1 MNRIRLTLLLLVCAS
16 LAAAEGVDFQRD
28 VRPVLSDACFQ
39 CHGPDRE
46 TRLAGMRL
54 DTQEGAFA
62 ARPNG
67 TPIVPGDPQASLVY
81 QRLTAEEPARR
92 MPPEYAHKEVSAEQ
106 VETIRLWIEQGADWS
121 EHWSFRAPEMPEA
134 PAVENEAWVGNPID
148 RFVLARLE
156 AEGLAPGE
164 EADKRTLARRV
175 SLDLTGLPP
184 SPAEVSAFLADTS
197 SDAYETYIDRQM
209 AKPAYGEHRAR
220 YWLDAARYADT
231 HGLHIDN
238 YREMWPYR
246 DWVINAFNQNMGF
259 DQFTIEQLAGD
270 LLPDPTQDQLVAT
283 GFQRCNITTNEG
295 GVIDEEVVEIYA
307 KDRAE
312 TTATVWMGL
321 TIGCATCHDH
331 KFDPLTQKDFY
342 SLGAFF
348 RNTTQ
353 PVRDGNVHD
362 TPPVMVVLS
371 DEDRDRWEALKTEIP
386 GARRALTSLRR
397 TKSKTAFK
405 AAKKVVADL
414 DLGRYDASEVFSL
427 EKFDGADKAEGVEL
441 GAGPHNGLPALEVG
455 EEAYVSVDGFDA
467 VSPDKP
473 FTVAAWVKPNGDGRR
488 FIAGQVAYLETDPNE
503 DERGWELEI
512 SGGKPA
518 FALVGEREF
527 ELGVST
533 KDSNA
538 GRAKKDEWHHV
549 IASYDGSRRRTGIT
563 LYLDGKKLETRT
575 TGRAVHEVE
584 GPVVLASPLMVG
596 GKKNR
601 EGEIVDSM
609 DGSISDLR
617 ILNREISEGEAALLA
632 GWAELRTT
640 AKDKPKKAREELAAY
655 YLTREDAEYGELDKK
670 LHALTAER
678 RAILKRNPLTHV
690 MNEKKD
696 SEPMANVLYRGMYD
710 QKREE
715 VGAVTPGVLPAMTEE
730 QGNDRM
736 GLAKWLLDER
746 HPLTA
751 RVTVNRMWQEVFGAG
766 IVRTSENFG
775 SQGEAPTH
783 PELLDW
789 LAVDFRESGWDM
801 KRFYKQLLMSA
812 AYRQSARTT
821 PAKIEKDPNNR
832 LLSRGPRF
840 RMDGEVVRDYALA
853 ASGLLSEEVGGPSVR
868 PYQPEGV
875 WEGVAMRQS
884 NTRYYKADQG
894 DDLYRRSLY
903 TFWKR
908 AAPPASMVTF
918 DAPTRENCTVRRE
931 RTNTPL
937 QALVTMND
945 PQFFE
950 AARRLAEESVE
961 ASPELDGRLDF
972 MSARLLARPLESRE
986 KTIVAESYKD
996 FLRHYDS
1003 TPEDAKSAVTV
1014 GASKPDLSPG
1024 PAVLAALT
1032 MTANQLLN
1040 LDEVLNK

>member
-1 MNRIRLTLLLLVCAS
+1 MHKTLAFLLFFTTV
-16 LAAAEGVDFQRD
+16 AAVAEVDFQKD

-39 CHGPDRE
+39 CHGPDPE

-67 TPIVPGDPQASLVY
+67 TPIVPGDPAASLVY
-81 QRLTAEEPARR
+81 QRLTAENAAIR
-92 MPPEYAHKEVSAEQ
+92 MPPEYAHKEVTPEQ
-106 VETIRLWIEQGADWS
+106 IETIRQWIEQGADWS
-121 EHWSFRAPEMPEA
+121 EHWSFRAPEKPE
-134 PAVENEAWVGNPID
+134 PPSIQKESWVRNPID
-148 RFVLARLE
+148 GFVLARLE
-156 AEGLAPGE
+156 AEGLTPGE
-164 EADKRTLARRV
+164 EADRRTLARRV
-175 SLDLTGLPP
+175 ALDLTGLPP
-184 SPAEVSAFLADTS
+184 TPAEVDQFLNDAS
-197 SDAYETYIDRQM
+197 SDAYEKYVDRM
-209 AKPAYGEHRAR
+209 LAKPAYGEHRAR

-246 DWVINAFNQNMGF
+246 DWVIDAFNQNMGF
-259 DQFTIEQLAGD
+259 DRFTIEQLAGD

-295 GVIDEEVVEIYA
+295 GVIDEEVEEIYA

-312 TTATVWMGL
+312 TVATVWMGL

-331 KFDPLTQKDFY
+331 KFDPLTQRDFY

-371 DEDRDRWEALKTEIP
+371 DEDDDRWEALKAEIP
-386 GARRALTSLRR
+386 AARRELQSLRR
-397 TKSKTAFK
+397 TKSKQAYK

-414 DLGRYDASEVFSL
+414 DLNRYDESEVFSL
-427 EKFDGADKAEGVEL
+427 EKFDGADKAEGVQL
-441 GAGPHNGLPALEVG
+441 GAGPQDGLPALEVG
-455 EEAYVSVDGFDA
+455 EEAYVSVEGFDA
-467 VSPDKP
+467 ISPDKP
-473 FTVAAWVKPNGDGRR
+473 FTVAAWIKPDGDGRR
-488 FIAGQVAYLETDPNE
+488 FIAGQVAYLELDPNE

-512 SGGKPA
+512 SGGKPN
-518 FALVGEREF
+518 FQLVGEREF
-527 ELGVST
+527 QLGVAT
-533 KDSNA
+533 KDSNP
-538 GRAKKDEWHHV
+538 GRAKEGEWHHV
-549 IASYDGSRRRTGIT
+549 IATYDGSRRRTGIT
-563 LYLDGKKLETRT
+563 LYLDGKRLDTRT

-584 GPVVLASPLMVG
+584 GPVVLESPLMIG
-596 GKKNR
+596 GKRNR
-601 EGEIVDSM
+601 EGEIVESI
-609 DGSISDLR
+609 DGSIADFR

-632 GWAELRTT
+632 GWSELRST
-640 AKDKPKKAREELAAY
+640 AKDKPKKAREQLAAFH
-655 YLTREDAEYGELDKK
+655 LVRRDEDYKAANDK
-670 LHALTAER
+670 LHALIAER

-690 MNEKKD
+690 MNEKTD

-730 QGNDRM
+730 QSNDRM

-746 HPLTA
+746 NPLTA
-751 RVTVNRMWQEVFGAG
+751 RVTVNRMWQEVFGTG
-766 IVRTSENFG
+766 IVRTSEDFG

-789 LAVDFRESGWDM
+789 LAVDFRESGWDL
-801 KRFYKQLLMSA
+801 KRFYKQLVMSA
-812 AYRQSARTT
+812 TYRQSAKTT
-821 PAKIEKDPNNR
+821 PKKLEKDPQNR

-853 ASGLLSEEVGGPSVR
+853 ASGLLNDDIGGPSVK

-884 NTRYYKADQG
+884 NTRYYTADEG

-950 AARRLAEESVE
+950 AARRLAEEAVD
-961 ASPELDGRLDF
+961 AGPELDQQLDF
-972 MSARLLARPLESRE
+972 MSARLLSRPLQSRE
-986 KTIVAESYKD
+986 REIVADSYRD
-996 FLRHYDS
+996 FLRFYDS
-1003 TPEDAKSAVTV
+1003 NPDQAQKAVSV
-1014 GASKPDLSPG
+1014 GASEPDLSPG